1 MARKRHFDLS
11 PEETTLWKELRTP
24 IAIQDYLETLS
35 INFEK
40 RGDTHYSPRTV
51 MQKQTAHCIEGALL
65 AAAILDFHG
74 ERPLLMDFTTKKKDE
89 DHVVAL
95 YKVNGFWGA
104 ISKTNHPIL
113 RFRDPIYKT
122 LRELALSFAHEYF
135 MFEDGEKTL
144 VSYSRPLNMRRFG
157 TKWIT
162 TGDDLFWV
170 DAALDGSKHYPIV
183 PEANRSHLRKATA
196 FERKAMAQ
204 REWEKR

>member
-1 MARKRHFDLS
+1 MSKSTEQNEVTHVLAKL
-11 PEETTLWKELRTP
+11 TTPQL
-24 IAIQDYLETLS
+24 IQDYLDTVP

-40 RGDTHYSPRTV
+40 RGDTHHSPRTV
-51 MQKQTAHCIEGALL
+51 IEKNTAHCIEGALL
-65 AAAILDFHG
+65 AAAALDYHG
-74 ERPLLMDFTTKKKDE
+74 KRPLLMDFTTKKKDE

-95 YKVNGFWGA
+95 YKINGYWGA

-162 TGDDLFWV
+162 TSEDLFWV
-170 DAALDGSKHYPIV
+170 DAALDKNKHYPIV
-183 PEANRSHLRKATA
+183 PEVNRHHLRPATA
-196 FERKAMAQ
+196 FERKAVAQ